1 MKQESKCSVELFE
14 EYPDVS
20 FYTVRFD
27 EDPLSEYEKFLT
39 TFSSVEERKEDLYII
54 VAWMDRIAKNGAL
67 ERYFRNES
75 KMKDGVGAVPI
86 ETAELRLYCLRITDK
101 ILIIGNGGY
110 KPKIQ
115 KNYNTIPQ
123 LNDSVELLAGL
134 DHILKKRISKGEITI
149 KCKEL
154 VGNLFSFEI

>member
-1 MKQESKCSVELFE
+1 MKQEGEFSVELFE

-27 EDPLSEYEKFLT
+27 GDLLSEYEKFLK
-39 TFSSVEERKEDLYII
+39 TFSSVEERKDDLYII

-110 KPKIQ
+110 KPKTQ
-115 KNYNTIPQ
+115 KDYNSIPQ

-134 DHILKKRISKGEITI
+134 DCIIKKRISNREITI
-149 KCKEL
+149 NSKEL
-154 VGNLFSFEI
+154 VGNLFSFEL